1 MHKNCL
7 WFLKN
12 QLKSEIYWIFVAC
25 LLGFSVEKTFQ
36 CNKHNEK
43 AVRAF
48 KVSTGIQIY

>member
-7 WFLKN
+7 WLSKN
-12 QLKSEIYWIFVAC
+12 QPKPEIYWIFVAC
-25 LLGFSVEKTFQ
+25 LLGLSVEKTFH

-48 KVSTGIQIY
+48 KVSTATQIY